1 MLGYMPTIN
10 NEVLS
15 DRFDK
20 IRYLIGDY
28 KLVVYSAFQESLGW
42 VKTGEGSSSVIYENS
57 FITENVE
64 VIKNNNKITMHN
76 TLAYNV
82 GKDTFK
88 LLTLGNNTGEMDVF
102 NGVISDELL
111 TFCSIQQEM
120 KTDNEDDG
128 SLCIKL
134 IYKRISEIE
143 NELVVGSSK
152 DKGKTWRPILKTV
165 YKRKNAL

>member
-1 MLGYMPTIN
+1 
-10 NEVLS
+10 
-15 DRFDK
+15 
-20 IRYLIGDY
+20 
-28 KLVVYSAFQESLGW
+28 
-42 VKTGEGSSSVIYENS
+42 
-57 FITENVE
+57 
-64 VIKNNNKITMHN
+64 MHN

-102 NGVISDELL
+102 NGVISDEVLI
-111 TFCSIQQEM
+111 FCSIQPEM
-120 KTDNEDDG
+120 RMDNEDDG

-152 DKGKTWRPILKTV
+152 DKGKTWRPFLKTV
-165 YKRKNAL
+165 YKRKNTI

>member
-1 MLGYMPTIN
+1 MLGYVPTITDD
-10 NEVLS
+10 VLV

-20 IRYLIGDY
+20 IQYLIGDFS
-28 KLVVYSAFQESLGW
+28 LVVYSAIQESLGW

-102 NGVISDELL
+102 NGVISDEVLI
-111 TFCSIQQEM
+111 FCSIQPEM
-120 KTDNEDDG
+120 RMDNEDDG

-143 NELVVGSSK
+143 KELVVGSSK
-152 DKGKTWRPILKTV
+152 DKGKTWRPFLKTV
-165 YKRKNAL
+165 YKRKNTN

>member
-1 MLGYMPTIN
+1 MLGYMPTITDD
-10 NEVLS
+10 VLKG
-15 DRFDK
+15 RFDK
-20 IRYLIGDY
+20 IRYLIGDFS
-28 KLVVYSAFQESLGW
+28 LVVYSAIQESLGW
-42 VKTGEGSSSVIYENS
+42 VKTGEGRSSITYDNS

-102 NGVISDELL
+102 NGVISDEVLI
-111 TFCSIQQEM
+111 FCSIQPEM
-120 KTDNEDDG
+120 RMDNEDDG

-152 DKGKTWRPILKTV
+152 DKGKTWRPFLKTV
-165 YKRKNAL
+165 YKRKNTN